1 MAERILLFLVTVF
14 SRQKVELILILP
26 LPVTVQEWDY
36 PMTRQDVPVV
46 TRDLYTYPAVRVAQG
61 MFLPPQPL
69 GLDPIG

>member
-1 MAERILLFLVTVF
+1 MAERILLYLAIVF
-14 SRQKVELILILP
+14 SRPRVELILIHP

-36 PMTRQDVPVV
+36 PMIRQDVPVV
-46 TRDLYTYPAVRVAQG
+46 TRDLYIYPAVRVAQG